1 LLIVKHSENPL
12 RRFLAERRREIL
24 MSILDQLGK
33 TITNVS
39 DRARFE
45 AEKFQKTTRL
55 QSEINELRRLIDQKL
70 LELGQ
75 RAYDLQRAGQIHAP
89 SLAELAAALDQ
100 LRSTLVAREEE
111 LKQAQN
117 EVYVPP
123 TPPSPTVQSVPI
135 SEAPPTSDAPK
146 ICPQCGFQMP
156 ARAIFCP
163 SCGTR
168 VGK

>member
-1 LLIVKHSENPL
+1 MGL
-12 RRFLAERRREIL
+12 
-24 MSILDQLGK
+24 LDQLSK
-33 TITNVS
+33 TISQVS
-39 DRARFE
+39 DRAKFE

-55 QSEINELRRLIDQKL
+55 QGEINELRRQIDQKL

-89 SLAELAAALDQ
+89 TLAELAATLDQ
-100 LRSTLVAREEE
+100 LRATLVAREEE

-117 EVYVPP
+117 EVYIEPAPV
-123 TPPSPTVQSVPI
+123 TPPPAPTVQSVPI
-135 SEAPPTSDAPK
+135 SEAPPIAAGPK

-156 ARAIFCP
+156 ATAIFCP

-168 VGK
+168 VG